1 MAYFGFSVGTAGDV
15 NGDGYSDVIVGAPN
29 YANGQTN
36 EGRAYVY
43 HGSAGGL
50 AATAAWTAESDQAS
64 ADFGHSVGTAGDV
77 NGDGY
82 SDVIVGAYEYSNG
95 QTREGR
101 AYVYYGSA
109 GGLAATA
116 AWTAESDQ
124 ANACFG
130 YSVGTAG
137 DVNGDGYSDVIVGAP
152 YYAAGQPNY
161 GRAFVYLG
169 SAGGLAVSAGW
180 TAVSGGS
187 FGYSVGTAGDVNGDG
202 YSDVIVGA
210 YEYSN
215 GQAYEGCAFVYL
227 GSAGG
232 LAVSA
237 GWTAESDQAGAY
249 FGRSVGTAGDV
260 NGDGYSD
267 VIVGAYA
274 YEYSNGQAYVYHG
287 SAGGLAATAGWI
299 AQSDQASADFGR
311 SVGTAG
317 DVNGDGYSDVIV
329 GAPSHSNGQTGEGRA
344 YVYYGNEGDGLHR
357 IARQART
364 DDSAPIALLGLS
376 GSADGFLL
384 KAVGRT
390 PLGRGNVR
398 LQCEVKP
405 LGTPF
410 NGSGLVTGSAYNT
423 GIPGGGGSVV
433 GLSKVVTG
441 LTSNIMYHWRLRTL
455 TDSPFFPRSPWFSL
469 PYNCVTEADV
479 RTGTVVGV
487 EGGGAVPGALLLGRG
502 APNPFEALTH
512 LGYTLPERGHVRL
525 VVYDVA
531 GRQVAVLRDG
541 EEDAGQHMVNW
552 DGKGARGTKLPAG
565 VYFVQLNF
573 GGHKEARKIVLTR

>member
-1 MAYFGFSVGTAGDV
+1 M
-15 NGDGYSDVIVGAPN
+15 
-29 YANGQTN
+29 
-36 EGRAYVY
+36 
-43 HGSAGGL
+43 
-50 AATAAWTAESDQAS
+50 
-64 ADFGHSVGTAGDV
+64 
-77 NGDGY
+77 
-82 SDVIVGAYEYSNG
+82 
-95 QTREGR
+95 
-101 AYVYYGSA
+101 
-109 GGLAATA
+109 
-116 AWTAESDQ
+116 
-124 ANACFG
+124 
-130 YSVGTAG
+130 
-137 DVNGDGYSDVIVGAP
+137 
-152 YYAAGQPNY
+152 
-161 GRAFVYLG
+161 
-169 SAGGLAVSAGW
+169 
-180 TAVSGGS
+180 
-187 FGYSVGTAGDVNGDG
+187 
-202 YSDVIVGA
+202 
-210 YEYSN
+210 
-215 GQAYEGCAFVYL
+215 
-227 GSAGG
+227 
-232 LAVSA
+232 
-237 GWTAESDQAGAY
+237 
-249 FGRSVGTAGDV
+249 
-260 NGDGYSD
+260 
-267 VIVGAYA
+267 
-274 YEYSNGQAYVYHG
+274 
-287 SAGGLAATAGWI
+287 
-299 AQSDQASADFGR
+299 
-311 SVGTAG
+311 
-317 DVNGDGYSDVIV
+317 NGDGYSDVIV